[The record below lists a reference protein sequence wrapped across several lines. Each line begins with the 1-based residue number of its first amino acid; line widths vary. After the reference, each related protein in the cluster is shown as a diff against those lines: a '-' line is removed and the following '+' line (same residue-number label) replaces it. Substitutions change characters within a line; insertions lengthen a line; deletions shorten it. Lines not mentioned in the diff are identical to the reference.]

1 MGVRSGRRLLAAV
14 VAVTT
19 GITLVTAPPAIAEV
33 SAVDTAKL
41 ADVLLAGYVRTIDDT
56 KTYTRHL
63 VASAELLDWHVT
75 HPSVDQ
81 KTLADHFKLVQGAI
95 HDALPERASLTEDH
109 EIAGA
114 ALSALHTVPDAA
126 VRGPEV
132 GKLLAALIARDVVPP
147 TGSVKDRLDSALQ
160 ISSWRA
166 GLESAQAS
174 VWSGVGK
181 TARSDAKF
189 TAAWDDGAGKDIGI
203 SARASAVQ
211 LSNTTVLQHH
221 LKIEPFLEVQTKPD
235 KLRIVTDEAMAE
247 TIRKTVEQRNLW
259 FNELKNA
266 KPEPAKPKEDLEA
279 EQKERQKWIDGAKSA
294 LDGYAFFLGA
304 VGDPAAERDLKAFAS
319 GALQVAT
326 AVNEC
331 ITAFKAIDAVF
342 SMATVAFTG
351 NVLSAVSTLVGLF
364 GAAGPSIEE
373 QILKEIE
380 ELHKKL
386 DELKENMNERFDAID
401 RRLSAMYTDIVGQL
415 KRLTGDVAT
424 VKNNLMDVAGQL
436 TRIEDRVDNIG
447 VNVTAALAGLYAD
460 GAWKQADSKIDY
472 LRYHPGD
479 EFTYDMYK
487 QAEEEF
493 HPAGVNLPKSEG
505 AYVPSESTSTED
517 GSVLQNLRNFGTF
530 GMIRYLSRYMVG
542 KGWNEGVP
550 EVGPTGNPEMW
561 KIGATAYTLLSAQ
574 NPNWAA
580 KPGVNPPGQP
590 GNRWER
596 PGHVI
601 GQGRAIL
608 EAAKTFST
616 PKPDG
621 GINTLFSS
629 LLNVYGTKL
638 DGLVNEAQGR
648 EHDVTKGA
656 YNLWGGPAQAA
667 LIERSGLDG
676 GPKVMKCDSG
686 NLDEYIEVPEKMK
699 GRLLGPAQMFARNV
713 HVDPPKYGVCW
724 SSRFIDERVT
734 ERTGWCEGDP
744 RNYRCKETWTH
755 GDLEVDFRQD
765 LKWSD
770 APSVP
775 SRWGTA
781 TVKKGMELQ
790 YCKTNLETGGGT
802 CTTRPNQFEEVVKG
816 WKTGLYQAFDTNA
829 RIGER
834 AETEQ
839 DAVNRMTTFLQQAR
853 TNYYLDNANYLKT
866 ALRGA
871 ELNLQ
876 AVLLRTYT
884 ELGLPQSLKSDMTLR
899 GLLYGA
905 FGIFTNAADELV
917 PNQLSQIY
925 QTAASNLAH
934 GIPAWKQE
942 LLSERDAPCARP
954 EGVRTEDPLL
964 ACVAEDGRGRLAK
977 LTERYAVA
985 FKARKDKS
993 DEALPDVRDQVRNLW
1008 LVTKTIHPTAEVGPP
1023 IDPVPAKIAVDAD
1036 YDGDRKED
1044 TAFWRPEDG
1053 TWTVRPSTGG
1063 PERTTSLGRVGDLPA
1078 PADYD
1083 GDGKADP
1090 AVVRPSENRF
1100 LTRALAGGP
1109 VTTTEWPKPGYQP
1122 GPGERAGMV
1131 TLAGRLNRLA
1141 VQFSRTGKAADAV
1154 NAQRQVV
1161 TLWRSLADSGA
1172 DLARALVGL
1181 GSFLTNAG
1189 GHDEAIGVT
1198 QDGVARFRA
1207 LGDKPGLAW
1216 ALNNLGY
1223 RYSAAGKALDAV
1235 VAQRES
1241 RDLYRQLAA
1250 ADPGQLRA
1258 LALAHVVL
1266 GSFAQ
1271 QAGLHDEAIQAA
1283 RDGVAVYREL
1293 GDKPGLAWALNNLGY
1308 RCSAA
1313 GKALDAVVAQ
1323 RESRDLYRQLA
1334 AADPAQKPS
1343 LGSAYVV
1350 LGSFAQQA
1358 GLHEE
1363 AIQAGRDGV
1372 AVYRELG
1379 DKPGLAWALNNLAY
1393 RYSAAGAPADAA
1405 AAQKEVREIYQA
1417 LLDSGGA
1424 YRPQLADA
1432 ALQLAKFLIAAG
1444 RNDEAKQPA
1453 QQAVDLYEQLAAAD
1467 PAYAPRLKEAK
1478 EVRARLG
1485 S

>member
-1 MGVRSGRRLLAAV
+1 MGVRSGRRLLAAI
-14 VAVTT
+14 VAMAT
-19 GITLVTAPPAIAEV
+19 GITLVTAPPAIAEA
-33 SAVDTAKL
+33 SLVDTAKL
-41 ADVLLAGYVRTIDDT
+41 ADVLLAGYVRTVDDT
-56 KTYTRHL
+56 KTYTKHL
-63 VASAELLDWHVT
+63 VASAELLDWHAT
-75 HPSVDQ
+75 HPGADQ
-81 KTLADHFKLVQGAI
+81 KTLTEHFELVQGAI
-95 HDALPERASLTEDH
+95 HDALPERTSLTEDH

-114 ALSALHTVPDAA
+114 ALSVLHTVKDAA

-147 TGSVKDRLDSALQ
+147 TGSVRDRLGSALQ

-181 TARSDAKF
+181 TARGDAKF
-189 TAAWDDGAGKDIGI
+189 TAAWDEGLGKDIGV
-203 SARASAVQ
+203 SAKSTAVQ
-211 LSNTTVLQHH
+211 LSNTAVLQHH
-221 LKIEPFLEVQTKPD
+221 LKIEPFLQVQTNPD
-235 KLRIVTDEAMAE
+235 QLRIVTDEAMAK
-247 TIRKTVEQRNLW
+247 TIEKTVEQRNLW

-266 KPEPAKPKEDLEA
+266 KPEPTKPKEDLEA

-304 VGDPAAERDLKAFAS
+304 VGDPGAERDLKAFAS

-364 GAAGPSIEE
+364 GAAGPSVEE
-373 QILKEIE
+373 LILKEIE

-424 VKNNLMDVAGQL
+424 VKGNLMDVAGQL
-436 TRIEDRVDNIG
+436 TRIEDRMDNIG

-460 GAWKQADSKIDY
+460 DAWKQADSKIDY

-493 HPAGVNLPKSEG
+493 HPAGVDLPKAEG
-505 AYVPSESTSTED
+505 AYVPSERTSTED
-517 GSVLQNLRNFGTF
+517 GSVLQNLRDFGTF
-530 GMIRYLSRYMVG
+530 GMIRYLSRYMVR

-629 LLNVYGTKL
+629 LLGEYGTAL
-638 DGLVNEAQGR
+638 NGLVNEAQDR
-648 EHDVTKGA
+648 EHDVTKSA
-656 YNLWGGPAQAA
+656 YNLWGGPTQAA

-676 GPKVMKCDSG
+676 GPKVMKCNSG

-699 GRLLGPAQMFARNV
+699 GRLLGPAQMLARNV

-724 SSRFIDERVT
+724 YSGFVDERVT
-734 ERTGWCEGDP
+734 ERTGLCEADP
-744 RNYRCKETWTH
+744 RPQPCTEKWTY
-755 GDLEVDFRQD
+755 GDLEVHFAQD

-770 APSVP
+770 KPAEP

-781 TVKKGMELQ
+781 TVKKDMQLE
-790 YCKTNLETGGGT
+790 YCKDIHNGPAF
-802 CTTRPNQFEEVVKG
+802 CTKRPNPFEEVVKG
-816 WKTGLYQAFDTNA
+816 WKTGLYQAFDTNV

-839 DAVNRMTTFLQQAR
+839 DAVDRMTTFLQQAR

-866 ALRGA
+866 ANRA
-871 ELNLQ
+871 AILNLR
-876 AVLLRTYT
+876 AMLLRTYT

-905 FGIFTNAADELV
+905 FGVFTNSADEVV
-917 PNQLSQIY
+917 PNQLSRIY
-925 QTAASNLAH
+925 ETAASNLAH

-942 LLSERDAPCARP
+942 LLSERDAPCAKP

-964 ACVAEDGRGRLAK
+964 ACLAEDGRGRLAK
-977 LTERYAVA
+977 LTERYAAA
-985 FKARKDKS
+985 FKGRKDRS

-1023 IDPVPAKIAVDAD
+1023 VDPIPAKIAVDAD

-1044 TAFWRPEDG
+1044 AAFWRPEDG

-1063 PERTTSLGRVGDLPA
+1063 PERTTNLGRTGDLPV

-1100 LTRALAGGP
+1100 LRKAIAGGP
-1109 VTTTEWPKPGYQP
+1109 VTTTEWPKPGYRP
-1122 GPGERAGMV
+1122 SPGERAGMV
-1131 TLAGRLNRLA
+1131 TLAGRLSRLA
-1141 VQFSRTGKAADAV
+1141 VQFSRESKATDAV
-1154 NAQRQVV
+1154 NTQRQAV

-1172 DLARALVGL
+1172 DLARALVVL

-1198 QDGVARFRA
+1198 KDGVARFRA
-1207 LGDKPGLAW
+1207 LGDKSGLAW

-1223 RYSAAGKALDAV
+1223 RYSAAGKASDAV

-1241 RDLYRQLAA
+1241 RDLYRDLAT
-1250 ADPGQLRA
+1250 ADPGQRRA

-1271 QAGLHDEAIQAA
+1271 QAGLHEEAIQAARDGVAVYRELGDWAGLAWALNNLGYRYSAAGKASDAVVAQRESRDLYRVLAAADPAQKPLLGSAYVILGSFAQQAGLHEEAIQAA

-1293 GDKPGLAWALNNLGY
+1293 GDKPGLAWALNNLAF
-1308 RCSAA
+1308 RFSAA
-1313 GKALDAVVAQ
+1313 G
-1323 RESRDLYRQLA
+1323 E
-1334 AADPAQKPS
+1334 
-1343 LGSAYVV
+1343 
-1350 LGSFAQQA
+1350 
-1358 GLHEE
+1358 
-1363 AIQAGRDGV
+1363 
-1372 AVYRELG
+1372 
-1379 DKPGLAWALNNLAY
+1379 
-1393 RYSAAGAPADAA
+1393 PADAA
-1405 AAQKEVREIYQA
+1405 VAQKEVREIYQA
-1417 LLDSGGA
+1417 LLDGGGA

-1444 RNDEAKQPA
+1444 RNEEAKQPA

-1467 PAYAPRLKEAK
+1467 PAYAPRLKEAR

-1485 S
+1485 